1 MKRGHP
7 RQRLLKKTCIIIG
20 IMCIQ
25 GIALGAPCISL
36 KITGL
41 WAPKT
46 RGFSGGGS
54 AIGAGWAPTPH
65 HTLQVEGLWLDQ
77 TAHEHS
83 YQVVQEPEAPL
94 PGDLVFVGS
103 VERQSK
109 STLRRY
115 GVFGNYIYHTGP
127 LFKDSGLFL
136 YCGIGAG
143 ALYNKTQTQTTKTTI
158 ETTTAPGLKE
168 TTPTISA
175 SKHRATFWTPAAQLF
190 IGARWQLTHA
200 CAFIIGGRWLFT
212 CSQNEAAKGGP
223 KPIVLLPK
231 AQPLLEAGICFDF

>member
-1 MKRGHP
+1 MY
-7 RQRLLKKTCIIIG
+7 
-20 IMCIQ
+20 IQ
-25 GIALGAPCISL
+25 TIALGTPCMNL

-46 RGFSGGGS
+46 RGFSGSGS
-54 AIGAGWAPTPH
+54 AIGVGWAPTPH
-65 HTLQVEGLWLDQ
+65 HTLQVESLWLDQ
-77 TAHEHS
+77 TAHKHS

-115 GVFGNYIYHTGP
+115 GIFGNYIYHTDP

-143 ALYNKTQTQTTKTTI
+143 AIYNKNQTQTTKTTI
-158 ETTTAPGLKE
+158 ETTTIGSLQDIEITNAPINE
-168 TTPTISA
+168 
-175 SKHRATFWTPAAQLF
+175 HRTTFWTPAGQLF
-190 IGARWQLTHA
+190 LGARWQVTQV
-200 CAFIIGGRWLFT
+200 CAVMIGGRWLFT
-212 CSQNEAAKGGP
+212 CSQNEGAKGGP
-223 KPIVLLPK
+223 KPVILLPK
-231 AQPLLEAGICFDF
+231 AQPLIEAAVCFDF